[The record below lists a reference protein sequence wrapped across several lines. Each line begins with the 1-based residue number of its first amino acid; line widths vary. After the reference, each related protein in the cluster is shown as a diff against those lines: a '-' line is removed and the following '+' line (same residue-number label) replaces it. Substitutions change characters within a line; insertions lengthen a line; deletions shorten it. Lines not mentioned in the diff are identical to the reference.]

1 MNNFFNIFKKSP
13 QKPQKQKY
21 KKVLSL
27 DGGGVRAIA
36 GIVFLKKLEAESGK
50 KIFDSFDMF
59 VGTSA
64 GAFNAACLAYN
75 GMQASELKKYW
86 SREYLERII
95 HYFIVNR

>member
-13 QKPQKQKY
+13 QNPKF

-50 KIFDSFDMF
+50 KNI
-59 VGTSA
+59 
-64 GAFNAACLAYN
+64 
-75 GMQASELKKYW
+75 
-86 SREYLERII
+86 
-95 HYFIVNR
+95 

>member
-36 GIVFLKKLEAESGK
+36 GIVFLKK
-50 KIFDSFDMF
+50 
-59 VGTSA
+59 T
-64 GAFNAACLAYN
+64 
-75 GMQASELKKYW
+75 
-86 SREYLERII
+86 
-95 HYFIVNR
+95 